1 MTILPPQPQDAGW
14 RIFQGNGAV
23 HGDWTVPEPPRWRP
37 RRASE
42 QQARVAAPRPALSAA
57 ARIRGAAYQ
66 ANDDIVTMVNAALHL
81 RRPLLVTGA
90 PGTGKSTL
98 VDAIAYELDLGE
110 PLRWAVTSRSTV
122 HDAQYSYDAIGRLQ
136 TGENDRDN
144 REHLDIGDFIQLGP
158 LGTAMLPTLRPRVLL
173 IDEIDKA
180 DIDLPNDLLNVLDE
194 GRFTIT
200 ELGRTRQET
209 VAVQRFDGGKVAIT
223 NGVVECY
230 EFPLVVL
237 TSNGE
242 RDFSAPFLRRCLQ
255 LRMPDPLTDRAR
267 LESIVTAHLG
277 IDKTRRSDTLI
288 GTFMARAQKG
298 EVLATDQLL
307 NAIQMVM
314 GSYAMDGADRDRLV
328 HSLTV
333 GLGQKS

>member
-1 MTILPPQPQDAGW
+1 MTISPSQSQDAGW
-14 RIFQGNGAV
+14 RIFQGNGTV
-23 HGDWTVPEPPRWRP
+23 HGDWTVPEPPPWRP

-42 QQARVAAPRPALSAA
+42 EQARATPPRPALSPAA
-57 ARIRGAAYQ
+57 EIRGKAYQ
-66 ANDDIVTMVNAALHL
+66 ANDDIVRMVNAALHL
-81 RRPLLVTGA
+81 RRPLLLTGA

-98 VDAIAYELDLGE
+98 VDAIAYELGLGE
-110 PLRWAVTSRSTV
+110 PLRWAVGSRSTV

-136 TGENDRDN
+136 MSENDRGD
-144 REHLDIGDFIQLGP
+144 LDIGDFIQLGP
-158 LGTAMLPTLRPRVLL
+158 LGTAMLPALRPRVLL

-180 DIDLPNDLLNVLDE
+180 DIDLPNDLLNILDE

-200 ELGRTRQET
+200 ELGRINQDKVR
-209 VAVQRFDGGKVAIT
+209 VQPLDGGKVEIA

-230 EFPLVVL
+230 EYPLVVL

-242 RDFSAPFLRRCLQ
+242 RDFPTAFLRRCLQ

-277 IDKTRRSDTLI
+277 QEKTRRSQTLI
-288 GTFMARAQKG
+288 EAFMARAQKG

-314 GSYAMDGADRDRLV
+314 GSYAMENADRDRLV
-328 HSLTV
+328 ESLTI
-333 GLGQKS
+333 GLGPKS